1 MQILPIIQVG
11 TVESKIKACRHSHIA
26 EDRANNCELNVG
38 VTNMIS
44 TGEAVLRL
52 LAEYDVDTIFG
63 IPGVHTLDFCR
74 GLGDDAKIRH
84 IHARNE
90 MGAGFMADGYARS
103 NGKPGVCLTISGP
116 GVTNAA
122 TPLGQSYADSVPLLL
137 ISAEAHSDTLE
148 KGHGTLHEV
157 TDLNAVTRPLCAL
170 SACARKSEDIPQ
182 LMARAFSIFASQ
194 RPRPVHISIPI
205 DVLANYI
212 EYDWK
217 AIKPATRAQADT
229 ELLEQAAE
237 IISTAENPYILIGGG
252 AYGSDIQT
260 LAERAGAT
268 VIFSNA
274 GKGIMPESHPL
285 SLGGS
290 ICRSETKDLLK
301 DADLVFAI
309 GTELSETDNYVG
321 KLEFECPLIRV
332 DIDPNKMIDLH
343 PANLAII
350 GDAAPAVEK
359 LTALLPD
366 TTPDTSGKQQVI
378 AKTKK
383 AIEGTLNVS
392 EEKHVKILGKLRETL
407 SSNTIF
413 MSDATQMTYTASFSL
428 QVDEARCS
436 HYAAGYCALGFA
448 FPNAIG
454 AKLAHPD
461 TPVIAIAGDS
471 GTMFTVQEFVTAAEL
486 NLPLPLILWH
496 NDGYKQ
502 IRDDMR
508 EANVPRIAVDG
519 LSPDYMAL
527 AKAMHCNS
535 VQPASML
542 ELGEAVTAALSADRP
557 TIILVR
563 EDSAWLE

>member
-1 MQILPIIQVG
+1 MIIERVKQVG
-11 TVESKIKACRHSHIA
+11 TVERKIKACSHSHIA
-26 EDRANNCELNVG
+26 EDRANNCELKVG
-38 VTNMIS
+38 VTIMIS

-103 NGKPGVCLTISGP
+103 SGKPGVCLTISGP

-122 TPLGQSYADSVPLLL
+122 TPLGQSYADSIPLLL
-137 ISAEAHSDTLE
+137 ISAEAHSDTLG

-170 SACARKSEDIPQ
+170 SACARKPEDIPQ

-205 DVLANYI
+205 DVLATHI

-217 AIKPATRAQADT
+217 ALPLATRSQANPD
-229 ELLEQAAE
+229 LLEQA
-237 IISTAENPYILIGGG
+237 TAMIRKADNPYILIGGG
-252 AYGSDIQT
+252 AYRSDIQT
-260 LAERAGAT
+260 LAESAGAI
-268 VIFSNA
+268 VISSNA
-274 GKGIMPESHPL
+274 GKGIMPESHSL

-290 ICRSETKDLLK
+290 ICRSESKDLLK
-301 DADLVFAI
+301 DADLVVAI

-321 KLEFECPLIRV
+321 KLDFDCPLIRI
-332 DIDPNKMIDLH
+332 DIDPDKMIDLH

-350 GDAAPAVEK
+350 GDAAPAVDK
-359 LTALLPD
+359 LNAELSGAK
-366 TTPDTSGKQQVI
+366 PDTSAKQQRV
-378 AKTKK
+378 AKTKQ
-383 AIEGTLNVS
+383 AIENTLNTS
-392 EEKHVKILGKLRETL
+392 EEKHIKILGKLRETL
-407 SSNTIF
+407 PSNTIF
-413 MSDATQMTYTASFSL
+413 MSDATQMTYTASFGL
-428 QVDEARCS
+428 QVDEARCW

-461 TPVIAIAGDS
+461 TPVIAIAGDG

-486 NLPLPLILWH
+486 KLPLPLILWH

-535 VQPASML
+535 VQPASMD
-542 ELGEAVTAALSADRP
+542 ELAETVTSALSADRP
-557 TIILVR
+557 TLILVR
-563 EDSAWLE
+563 EDSNWLA